1 MQDSNVRSWPSLL
14 ANPSLANEFH
24 KGPRAAVEDRE
35 FQIVEFDDRIVNP
48 HSNQRGEQVFGGRNQ
63 HALLHQTGGVADA
76 GHIPAYRLNLKTFE
90 INTPKN
96 NAGVRGCGKDA
107 KLNRSARSQT
117 DTVTLDCRANC
128 LLLNQT

>member
-1 MQDSNVRSWPSLL
+1 MHGVSGAVGDHFAQDLLSDQCEVSDEVKDFVPHDSSVSPRAALL
-14 ANPSLANEFH
+14 ANASLANEFH
-24 KGPRAAVEDRE
+24 KGPRAAIENWE

-96 NAGVRGCGKDA
+96 N
-107 KLNRSARSQT
+107 
-117 DTVTLDCRANC
+117 
-128 LLLNQT
+128 